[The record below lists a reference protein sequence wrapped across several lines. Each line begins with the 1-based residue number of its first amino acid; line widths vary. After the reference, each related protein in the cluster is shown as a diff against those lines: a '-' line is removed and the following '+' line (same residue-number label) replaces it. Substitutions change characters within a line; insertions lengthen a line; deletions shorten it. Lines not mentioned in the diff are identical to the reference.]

1 MLTSRQEKLYE
12 FLLTTREYI
21 SADDIVYCIPQY
33 RCINNSRSARSM
45 VQSDAFALKKAYADG
60 ILDRCVVGKNTIGY
74 KIGTAKDIYENCLR
88 SIKRHADGIRRAKE
102 VLKMAGLDGQMYF
115 DEDDDIGT
123 MDVTRKE

>member
-12 FLLTTREYI
+12 FLLSTTDYT

-33 RCINNSRSARSM
+33 RSMSNPRSARSM
-45 VQSDAFALKKAYADG
+45 VQSDAVALKKAYADG

-88 SIKRHADGIRRAKE
+88 SIKRHAEGIHRAKE
-102 VLKMAGLDGQMYF
+102 VLKMAGLEGQMYF
-115 DEDDDIGT
+115 DEDDDIST
-123 MDVTRKE
+123 MDVTRKD